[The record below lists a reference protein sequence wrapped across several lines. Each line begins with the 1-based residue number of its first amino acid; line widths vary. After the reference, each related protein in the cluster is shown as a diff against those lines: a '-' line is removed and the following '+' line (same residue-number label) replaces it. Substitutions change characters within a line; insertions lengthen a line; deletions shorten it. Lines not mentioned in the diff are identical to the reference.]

1 MTRKASLRH
10 GAWIAP
16 VVAAAALAAGCG
28 GSDTTATSGTAS
40 ATAAPAAAADTEG
53 ATARVAAA
61 SEPVTGWDGFGA
73 PIDPPKG
80 KHIVAIECSS
90 LGVGCVQGAEAAKE
104 AAEQLGWTA
113 DVVNGKGDPSVW
125 NSAIQAAVA
134 SKADGIVLFAIS
146 PALVADAVAKAKA
159 AGVPVVAAF
168 VGPKADALVVPD
180 AEDGG
185 QTMAAYLTAA
195 SGAKANVLVLN
206 DGEFA
211 IPDERNKAMVAEL
224 ERTCPDCKTKDV
236 EFTFATM
243 PTKLPGQVAAALQ
256 ADPTIDYVTVPFDAA
271 VQFVRQGMQQAGSK
285 AKIASFEGD
294 PPTLKTIG
302 DGTQVADLAVP
313 NTWAGW
319 QAVDD
324 LARLM
329 AGEPVKDTPLPMRL
343 FTEDNQADAA
353 DWDGDLDFRARYR
366 ELWGQS

>member
-1 MTRKASLRH
+1 MSRKASRRH

-16 VVAAAALAAGCG
+16 AVAVAALIAGCGSSDTTTAPAAQGTQAASADTGAAAARVEQA
-28 GSDTTATSGTAS
+28 SKPITA
-40 ATAAPAAAADTEG
+40 
-53 ATARVAAA
+53 
-61 SEPVTGWDGFGA
+61 WDGFGA
-73 PIDPPKG
+73 PIDPPAG

-90 LGVGCVQGAEAAKE
+90 LGVGCVQGAQATQEAAK
-104 AAEQLGWTA
+104 QLGWSA

-146 PALVADAVAKAKA
+146 PALVSDAVAKAKA

-168 VGPKADALVVPD
+168 VGPKADGLVVPD
-180 AEDGG
+180 AQDGG
-185 QTMAAYLTAA
+185 QTMAAYLAAA
-195 SGAKANVLVLN
+195 SGGKANVLMLN

-224 ERTCPDCKTKDV
+224 GRICPGCKTKDV

-329 AGEPVKDTPLPMRL
+329 AGETVTDTPLPMRL
-343 FTEDNQADAA
+343 FTEDNKADAA
-353 DWDGDLDFRARYR
+353 DWDGDLDFRAKYR
-366 ELWGQS
+366 ELWGQG